1 MRDKNLSLET
11 FSIQLEKTVNR
22 VCQLGHRFPTCT
34 VLDSPTRLLTSEE
47 ISISYPKNFRLV
59 RTLSIIQWYLPE
71 DLHWRILLDLQEETF
86 SQFNFKQKVELNI
99 LLSSK
104 KNCEYF
110 LYETRR
116 YSSSEIFGNIL
127 GNDLRELNKTLK
139 ITRKKKRKPLKTIR
153 RRGYKD
159 HGTRRPSD
167 RWLPTDDFSLTIEQ
181 NSLENFQDH
190 YNSLIK
196 RLLSLI
202 ENKRQK
208 IEREKKF

>member
-1 MRDKNLSLET
+1 MRDKNLSLEL

-47 ISISYPKNFRLV
+47 FSISYPRNFRLM
-59 RTLSIIQWYLPE
+59 RTLSIVQWYLPE
-71 DLHWRILLDLQEETF
+71 ELHWRILLDLQEENF

-104 KNCEYF
+104 ENCEFF
-110 LYETRR
+110 LFETKR
-116 YSSSEIFGNIL
+116 YSSNEIFGNIL
-127 GNDLRELNKTLK
+127 GNDLRELNQVLK
-139 ITRKKKRKPLKTIR
+139 ISRKRKRKPLKPIR

-167 RWLPTDDFSLTIEQ
+167 RWLPTDDFTLTVEQ
-181 NSLENFQDH
+181 NFLENFQDH

-196 RLLSLI
+196 RLLLFI
-202 ENKRQK
+202 ENKRK
-208 IEREKKF
+208 S

>member
-47 ISISYPKNFRLV
+47 ISISYPRNFRLI

-71 DLHWRILLDLQEETF
+71 DLHWRIFLDLKEEKF
-86 SQFNFKQKVELNI
+86 SQFNFKQKVELDI

-104 KNCEYF
+104 ENCEFF
-110 LYETRR
+110 LYETKR

-139 ITRKKKRKPLKTIR
+139 ISRRRKRKPLKAVR

-208 IEREKKF
+208 S